1 MVGRLICQ
9 RKKSSSRRYLFLLT
23 VMSAMRFTPELATDG
38 QRPSGCPLR
47 ALLPFSVFDCVIFVQ
62 Q

>member
-9 RKKSSSRRYLFLLT
+9 RKKSSRRYLFLLT

-38 QRPSGCPLR
+38 QR
-47 ALLPFSVFDCVIFVQ
+47 CVHARQVVL
-62 Q
+62 